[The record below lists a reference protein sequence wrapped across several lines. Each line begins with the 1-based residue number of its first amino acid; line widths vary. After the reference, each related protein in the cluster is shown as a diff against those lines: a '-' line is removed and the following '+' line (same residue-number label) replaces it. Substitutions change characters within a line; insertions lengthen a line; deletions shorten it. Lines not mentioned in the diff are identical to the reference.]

1 MCLIFDKETDGLS
14 AFLYLAVEPLEL
26 SIGSLFHLDGGYS
39 LRLLHSVVF
48 FLGRDWA
55 AQMDLFPVD
64 VKAVPA
70 VHPRPHAPRLLS
82 FAATFRPCDSCP
94 TLIYVRI
101 LWWAV

>member
-48 FLGRDWA
+48 FFWEGLGCADG
-55 AQMDLFPVD
+55 
-64 VKAVPA
+64 
-70 VHPRPHAPRLLS
+70 S
-82 FAATFRPCDSCP
+82 ISG
-94 TLIYVRI
+94 
-101 LWWAV
+101 